1 MINYQSCG
9 GSQRGQ
15 RKVGGGEEVNLL
27 AETRILSQQM
37 REKRVHLSKNLEAQP
52 LTCFSAGTER
62 EKKTLLKLPCGS
74 HPLPASHMSSVS
86 CPLGALALE
95 QRDIRVRGSEPDPAS
110 EFYFLLMLDL

>member
-1 MINYQSCG
+1 MLNYQSCG

-52 LTCFSAGTER
+52 LTFFSAGTER
-62 EKKTLLKLPCGS
+62 ENEMLLKLLCGS
-74 HPLPASHMSSVS
+74 HPLPASHMSKCQLSS
-86 CPLGALALE
+86 GCT
-95 QRDIRVRGSEPDPAS
+95 GS
-110 EFYFLLMLDL
+110 